1 MEIQPTYQCLQLTRR
16 RFQRYGLILEKNWLE
31 EDCADKNQGQLS
43 TFAQF
48 YLKISAGEGEIF
60 HGYRTYKR
68 MHTIA
73 SDPISTIWLDLGEN
87 WLEEDCADK
96 NQGQ

>member
-1 MEIQPTYQCLQLTRR
+1 MEIEPTYQCLQLTRI
-16 RFQRYGLILEKNWLE
+16 RFQRYSLILEKNWLE

-43 TFAQF
+43 TCAQF

-68 MHTIA
+68 MPTID
-73 SDPISTIWLDLGEN
+73 SEPIPTIWLSLGEN
-87 WLEEDCADK
+87 WLEEDCTEK
-96 NQGQ
+96 NQDQ

>member
-1 MEIQPTYQCLQLTRR
+1 MEIEPTYQCLKLTLI

-31 EDCADKNQGQLS
+31 EDCADKNKGRLS

-60 HGYRTYKR
+60 HGYRTYIT
-68 MHTIA
+68 MPTID
-73 SDPISTIWLDLGEN
+73 SDPISTIWLDLGEK
-87 WLEEDCADK
+87 LA
-96 NQGQ
+96 

>member
-1 MEIQPTYQCLQLTRR
+1 MDIEPTYECLQLTRI

-48 YLKISAGEGEIF
+48 YLKISTGEGEIF
-60 HGYRTYKR
+60 HGYRTYIT
-68 MHTIA
+68 MPTIDM
-73 SDPISTIWLDLGEN
+73 DPISTIWLDLGEK
-87 WLEEDCADK
+87 LA
-96 NQGQ
+96 